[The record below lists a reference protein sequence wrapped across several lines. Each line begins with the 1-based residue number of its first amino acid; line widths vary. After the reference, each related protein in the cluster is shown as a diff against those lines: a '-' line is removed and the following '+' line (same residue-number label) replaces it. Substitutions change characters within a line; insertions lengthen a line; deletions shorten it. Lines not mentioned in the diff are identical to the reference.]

1 MRRFLVLCALALVL
15 AVSSSPGVA
24 GETAPK
30 VFGKGSWQDLIGSRK
45 GQPLIVHFWSLA
57 CAPCLTELPEW
68 GKFLAGHPGAPLVLI
83 NWPDRPQPADRIS
96 ATLAKAGLAGAEN
109 WTLADDFEQKIRFAI
124 DREWM
129 GELPRTQLIARDGS
143 VTTFAGAMDFSK
155 LAAWPDKAKK
165 TP

>member
-83 NWPDRPQPADRIS
+83 NWRTRPQPADRIS
-96 ATLAKAGLAGAEN
+96 GTLAKAGLAE
-109 WTLADDFEQKIRFAI
+109 
-124 DREWM
+124 
-129 GELPRTQLIARDGS
+129 PRIGRSLTIS
-143 VTTFAGAMDFSK
+143 SK
-155 LAAWPDKAKK
+155 RSASRSTVSGWASCRGRN
-165 TP
+165 